1 MIVKPVRVLFA
12 AILFAAMSFA
22 APARAT
28 AFTTDQSDLWWDP
41 AESGWGIQFVHRGS
55 VMFATIFVYD
65 PSGIP
70 IWYTATLNYA
80 GNLVW
85 TGDLYLTNGPWFGT
99 GSFNPDAVG
108 RRKVGT
114 MNWNATTTRHGT
126 LTYGVDGITVGKSL
140 TRQFIANEDFG
151 GRYGG
156 GIHVDTTGCANPAFN
171 GTTENLGILDIA
183 QSGQAMTLTTFPATL
198 GSCSYSGTVD
208 QAGQMGTVSGS
219 YVCGNG
225 ENGVFQLFEMQVNIS
240 GVTGRLTTDSNTAVG
255 CQSTGWFGGMRS
267 LTF

>member
-1 MIVKPVRVLFA
+1 MKPVRVLFA
-12 AILFAAMSFA
+12 AILFATMSFA

-65 PSGIP
+65 PTGIP

-85 TGDLYLTNGPWFGT
+85 TGDLYLTNGPWFGA
-99 GSFNPDAVG
+99 GSFSPDAVG

-114 MNWNATTTRHGT
+114 INWDATTTRHGT

-171 GTTENLGILDIA
+171 GTAENFGMLDIA
-183 QSGQAMTLTTFPATL
+183 QSGQSVTLTSFPATNA
-198 GSCSYSGTVD
+198 SCSFSGTLD
-208 QAGQMGTVSGS
+208 QAGQMGSASGS
-219 YVCGNG
+219 YACSGG
-225 ENGVFQLFEMQVNIS
+225 EAGAFQLFEMQVNIS
-240 GVTGRLTTDSNTAVG
+240 GVTGRLATVSNTAAG
-255 CQSTGWFGGMRS
+255 CQSTGWFGGVR
-267 LTF
+267 TATQ